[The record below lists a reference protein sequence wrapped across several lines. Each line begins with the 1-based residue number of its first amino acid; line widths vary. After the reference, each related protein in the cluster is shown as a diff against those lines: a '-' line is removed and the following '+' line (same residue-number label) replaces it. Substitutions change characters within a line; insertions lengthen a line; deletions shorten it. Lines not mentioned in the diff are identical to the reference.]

1 MAQERSGENCAS
13 KQQHSVTI
21 LGFLKVT
28 KNVDFSLLIHIRQ
41 LLFVTFC
48 DTTAAIRSETRWD
61 GRTAYERKDANIEA
75 VMWICYLMVCLYIK
89 EFLLRLKVLLTNL
102 VKYYLN

>member
-28 KNVDFSLLIHIRQ
+28 KNVDFSLLINIKK
-41 LLFVTFC
+41 LLFVTLC
-48 DTTAAIRSETRWD
+48 DMTAGNGATFLH
-61 GRTAYERKDANIEA
+61 TIEWTG
-75 VMWICYLMVCLYIK
+75 VEVEIVI
-89 EFLLRLKVLLTNL
+89 
-102 VKYYLN
+102 

>member
-28 KNVDFSLLIHIRQ
+28 KNVDFSLLINIKQ

-48 DTTAAIRSETRWD
+48 DTTAGIRATFRTD
-61 GRTAYERKDANIEA
+61 GRTHTRTEGQTDVEVEI
-75 VMWICYLMVCLYIK
+75 VI
-89 EFLLRLKVLLTNL
+89 
-102 VKYYLN
+102 